1 MKPII
6 EASPASG
13 VPLIPF
19 SEDQREKY
27 VLHETGNGHYIITL
41 NGRVFQDSHQFTES
55 EIHELLRYNRG
66 HPVRLFL
73 DLNWLTGPGRKAG
86 CFEAEPHVAYSPYIE
101 RSFEEIQANL
111 NQCRQE
117 WDASEAKVGLQKHIA
132 RIVKYNHLTNVVSF
146 DEGRPKEHFARCFA
160 QDPAYTDLD
169 KKLLRSMGIEPVDD
183 PDGFMLIGND
193 SVVCEWATYDYITR
207 KISERPW
214 PAVVIN
220 GSGELEKASKYL
232 EKDQSAEYDLSCQVT
247 SIEARR
253 VFEMLKDREQ
263 LPLSAFPYLCDLS
276 LDSRK
281 EDNHFW
287 QPTIYWR
294 KGPVTASDDLED
306 LGNAAFGQVS

>member
-19 SEDQREKY
+19 SDDQREKY

-41 NGRVFQDSHQFTES
+41 NGRVFQDSHQSTES
-55 EIHELLRYNRG
+55 EIHDLLRYNRG

-86 CFEAEPHVAYSPYIE
+86 CLDAEPHVAYSPYIE

-117 WDASEAKVGLQKHIA
+117 WDASEAKVELQKHIA

-146 DEGRPKEHFARCFA
+146 GTGSFVDMTGDAWRSTSFQIAA
-160 QDPAYTDLD
+160 L
-169 KKLLRSMGIEPVDD
+169 KLLRSMGIEPVDD

-193 SVVCEWATYDYITR
+193 SMVCEWATYDYITR

-220 GSGELEKASKYL
+220 GSGEVEKASKYL
-232 EKDQSAEYDLSCQVT
+232 EQDQSAEYDLSCQVT

-276 LDSRK
+276 LDPRK
-281 EDNHFW
+281 EDNLFW

-294 KGPVTASDDLED
+294 KDPVTASDDLED
-306 LGNAAFGQVS
+306 LGNASFGQVL